1 MGGFLSLMGPAYLQS
16 QLPFEESDGADA
28 SAPAVVEQAV
38 VIVASKDPSLPS
50 RQDSCVALP
59 HIDAAS
65 DYAVVDGESA
75 KRKRKNTYIRS
86 ARAPRTSDYPAL
98 SERKFLY
105 PAMAAR
111 VQKVLERKRSGG
123 HIQYCISYIVY
134 CILYFVYCISY
145 NVFRI
150 SYFV

>member
-59 HIDAAS
+59 HIDAAP

-75 KRKRKNTYIRS
+75 KRQRKNTYVRG
-86 ARAPRTSDYPAL
+86 ARAPPKTSDYPAL
-98 SERKFLY
+98 SERRFLY
-105 PAMAAR
+105 PALAAR

-123 HIQYCISYIVY
+123 HIQYCISY
-134 CILYFVYCISY
+134 CIHV
-145 NVFRI
+145 
-150 SYFV
+150 